1 MHSSNQSSLRSEDH
15 VDMDRDYFSSRHQ
28 NFVMGLTTWGQG
40 SRGSMKIGLYGSYHG
55 LTAWIFQPIVWSTT
69 PLHQDPDFEFI
80 SRAFWGDF
88 CYKITS
94 GCVGYDIVTL

>member
-1 MHSSNQSSLRSEDH
+1 
-15 VDMDRDYFSSRHQ
+15 
-28 NFVMGLTTWGQG
+28 
-40 SRGSMKIGLYGSYHG
+40 MKIGLYGSYHG

-94 GCVGYDIVTL
+94 GCVGYDIVTLWSTGNQLLLIICILNE